1 MTVSNG
7 NTLSVRDAG
16 SRTLDNG
23 GFQGAQSL
31 RGRNRDYQAQV
42 PVDAYTTDDEVV
54 VIASVPGVRPEDVHI
69 TFEGDTLT
77 IQGQTP
83 QPEQNRRYLVNELF
97 HGRWSRTLRV
107 SVPIDV
113 TRIDA
118 TFEDGVLTV
127 VLPKAEQVKPRT
139 IQVKAKK

>member
-23 GFQGAQSL
+23 GFRSAQLL
-31 RGRNRDYQAQV
+31 RGRNRDYQDQV
-42 PVDAYTTDDEVV
+42 PVDAYTTDEEVV
-54 VIASVPGVRPEDVHI
+54 VIASVPGARPEDVHI
-69 TFEGDTLT
+69 TFEGDTLA

-83 QPEQNRRYLVNELF
+83 QPDQNRRYLVNELF
-97 HGRWSRTLRV
+97 HGKWSRTLRV

-113 TRIDA
+113 TRIEA

-127 VLPKAEQVKPRT
+127 VLPKAEEVKPRV

>member
-16 SRTLDNG
+16 SRSFDDG
-23 GFQGAQSL
+23 GFRGAQSL
-31 RGRNRDYQAQV
+31 RGRTRDYQAHM

-77 IQGQTP
+77 LQGQTP
-83 QPEQNRRYLVNELF
+83 QPDQGRRYLVNELF
-97 HGRWSRTLRV
+97 YGKWSRTLRV
-107 SVPIDV
+107 NVPIDV
-113 TRIDA
+113 TRVEA

-127 VLPKAEQVKPRT
+127 VLPKAEEVKPRV